1 MLQSLYIFPPTMKLP
16 LILTNAKTYQTAIGK
31 AAVELAKIHE
41 KVAQETG
48 ITFALAVQTAD
59 IFRVSS
65 AVNIPIFAQHLDA
78 VSYGSHT
85 GWNLPEAIK
94 EAGATGV
101 ILNHSEHRFSDTKE
115 LEKSVKRAKEVGL
128 LVCICAE
135 SDEEGAR
142 IFSACEP
149 DFIAVEPPEL
159 IGGDISISTA
169 EPKLISDSV
178 EKIGTGKVLVGAGV
192 KNGEDVRIALELGA
206 VGVLLASGVTKSN
219 DPESVLKDLISKI

>member
-1 MLQSLYIFPPTMKLP
+1 MKLP
-16 LILTNAKTYQTAIGK
+16 LILTNAKTYQTAIGT
-31 AAVELAKIHE
+31 AAVELAKMHDR
-41 KVAQETG
+41 VAKKTG

-65 AVNIPIFAQHLDA
+65 AVHIPVFAQHLDA

-101 ILNHSEHRFSDTKE
+101 ILNHSEHRFSDVKE
-115 LEKSVKRAKEVGL
+115 LEKAVRRAKEVGL

-135 SDEEGAR
+135 SDEEGVQ
-142 IFSACEP
+142 IFEHCQP

-159 IGGDISISTA
+159 IGGDISIATA

-178 EKIGTGKVLVGAGV
+178 EKIGAGKVLVGAGV

-206 VGVLLASGVTKSN
+206 VGILLASGVTKSDN
-219 DPESVLKDLISKI
+219 PETVLEDLVSKIL